1 MRKLSSYGPGL
12 IVLCTAVVVLLAGPS
27 AVWRLTYAQSRAR
40 IIQARE
46 SLEANP
52 ILEQL
57 NQAYRDI
64 ATLVEPSV
72 VHISTERT
80 VRQQWD
86 QDRVVGSSG
95 SGWIYDDEGHIVTNY
110 HVVEDAE
117 RIEVQLST
125 GRDREAELVGF
136 DELTDIAVIKIPPG
150 QLSPALRA
158 EPELDSS
165 YLRARQGDLVFAFGS
180 PFDFR
185 FSMSKGVVSG
195 IGRSVGVIRNSRGQP
210 IGYEYFIQVDA
221 AINPGNSGGP
231 LTDAR
236 GRVIGMN
243 TAIATGHGNRLEDG
257 QFAGIGLAIPIDMIE
272 PAVRQIIATGSV
284 QKGFLGVSVAN
295 GDETIRYE
303 LERILQF
310 PVRGSGLLVARI
322 APESPAFD
330 AGLRIGDVITHV
342 FGRQVGTLSQVD
354 AATAGLRSD
363 DEVELAIWRY
373 DTDVNEPQTTRITL
387 LGSVADGLR
396 GIRLLQLDDSI
407 ADWLAVLGFT
417 GRGVHIAGVELDKP
431 ARAAGLRFYDVITH
445 VNDEPVTSVAQLRS
459 LISSMLPG
467 EVTRLRVWRYEPML
481 GEARSLTIEVRLDRL
496 DLLRTTGTI
505 PREDWI
511 EGIKRLGISEMS
523 TSTPR
528 LADRYGIRYHAGV
541 IVETVVEGSELDDEL
556 EPGSTIVA
564 VMDRTI
570 TSVEE
575 FFDRL
580 SDYDL
585 RNPRGVRITFIR
597 PDGEQDHTI
606 ILLR

>member
-12 IVLCTAVVVLLAGPS
+12 IVLGTAVVVLLAGPS

-80 VRQQWD
+80 LRQEWGRE
-86 QDRVVGSSG
+86 RVVGSSG
-95 SGWIYDDEGHIVTNY
+95 SGWIYDDDGHIVTNY

-136 DELTDIAVIKIPPG
+136 DELTDIAVIKIRPG

-158 EPELDSS
+158 ETEQENTN
-165 YLRARQGDLVFAFGS
+165 LRVRQGDLVFAFGS

-195 IGRSVGVIRNSRGQP
+195 IGRSVGVIQDSLGRP

-236 GRVIGMN
+236 GQVIGMN

-284 QKGFLGVSVAN
+284 QKGFLGVSVAD
-295 GDETIRYE
+295 GDRTIEYE
-303 LERILQF
+303 LGILNF
-310 PVRGSGLLVARI
+310 SGSGLLVARI

-342 FGRQVGTLSQVD
+342 FGRKVGTLSQVD
-354 AATAGLRSD
+354 AAMAGLRSD

-387 LGSVADGLR
+387 PGSVADGLR
-396 GIRLLQLDDSI
+396 GIRLLQQDDSI

-417 GRGVHIAGVELDKP
+417 GRGVHIAGLQLNKP
-431 ARAAGLRFYDVITH
+431 ARAAGLQYFDVITH
-445 VNDEPVTSVAQLRS
+445 VNDGPVTSVAQLRS
-459 LISSMLPG
+459 MISSMLPG
-467 EVTRLRVWRYEPML
+467 EIPRLRVWRYESDL
-481 GEARSLTIEVRLDRL
+481 GEARSLTIEVQLDRL
-496 DLLRTTGTI
+496 DLLGTTGTI
-505 PREDWI
+505 PRDQWI
-511 EGIKRLGISEMS
+511 DGIERLGISEMS

-528 LADRYGIRYHAGV
+528 LADHYSIRFYDGV
-541 IVETVVEGSELDDEL
+541 IVETVVEGSELDDVL
-556 EPGSTIVA
+556 EPGSIIVA
-564 VMDRTI
+564 VMDRPI

-575 FFDRL
+575 FFDQL
-580 SDYDL
+580 GFYDL
-585 RNPRGVRITFIR
+585 RIPRGVRITFIR
-597 PDGEQDHTI
+597 PDGEQDQTVI
-606 ILLR
+606 VLR

>member
-1 MRKLSSYGPGL
+1 
-12 IVLCTAVVVLLAGPS
+12 
-27 AVWRLTYAQSRAR
+27 
-40 IIQARE
+40 
-46 SLEANP
+46 
-52 ILEQL
+52 
-57 NQAYRDI
+57 
-64 ATLVEPSV
+64 
-72 VHISTERT
+72 
-80 VRQQWD
+80 
-86 QDRVVGSSG
+86 
-95 SGWIYDDEGHIVTNY
+95 
-110 HVVEDAE
+110 
-117 RIEVQLST
+117 
-125 GRDREAELVGF
+125 
-136 DELTDIAVIKIPPG
+136 
-150 QLSPALRA
+150 
-158 EPELDSS
+158 
-165 YLRARQGDLVFAFGS
+165 
-180 PFDFR
+180 
-185 FSMSKGVVSG
+185 
-195 IGRSVGVIRNSRGQP
+195 
-210 IGYEYFIQVDA
+210 
-221 AINPGNSGGP
+221 
-231 LTDAR
+231 
-236 GRVIGMN
+236 
-243 TAIATGHGNRLEDG
+243 
-257 QFAGIGLAIPIDMIE
+257 
-272 PAVRQIIATGSV
+272 
-284 QKGFLGVSVAN
+284 
-295 GDETIRYE
+295 
-303 LERILQF
+303 
-310 PVRGSGLLVARI
+310 VARI

-564 VMDRTI
+564 
-570 TSVEE
+570 
-575 FFDRL
+575 
-580 SDYDL
+580 
-585 RNPRGVRITFIR
+585 PRGVRITFIR
-597 PDGEQDHTI
+597 PDGEQDQTI

>member
-210 IGYEYFIQVDA
+210 IGYEYFIQVDGT
-221 AINPGNSGGP
+221 PPSP
-231 LTDAR
+231 P
-236 GRVIGMN
+236 
-243 TAIATGHGNRLEDG
+243 AT
-257 QFAGIGLAIPIDMIE
+257 
-272 PAVRQIIATGSV
+272 ATGS
-284 QKGFLGVSVAN
+284 
-295 GDETIRYE
+295 R
-303 LERILQF
+303 
-310 PVRGSGLLVARI
+310 
-322 APESPAFD
+322 
-330 AGLRIGDVITHV
+330 
-342 FGRQVGTLSQVD
+342 
-354 AATAGLRSD
+354 TASSRASAWRS
-363 DEVELAIWRY
+363 
-373 DTDVNEPQTTRITL
+373 
-387 LGSVADGLR
+387 
-396 GIRLLQLDDSI
+396 
-407 ADWLAVLGFT
+407 
-417 GRGVHIAGVELDKP
+417 
-431 ARAAGLRFYDVITH
+431 
-445 VNDEPVTSVAQLRS
+445 RS
-459 LISSMLPG
+459 
-467 EVTRLRVWRYEPML
+467 T
-481 GEARSLTIEVRLDRL
+481 
-496 DLLRTTGTI
+496 
-505 PREDWI
+505 
-511 EGIKRLGISEMS
+511 
-523 TSTPR
+523 
-528 LADRYGIRYHAGV
+528 
-541 IVETVVEGSELDDEL
+541 
-556 EPGSTIVA
+556 
-564 VMDRTI
+564 
-570 TSVEE
+570 
-575 FFDRL
+575 
-580 SDYDL
+580 
-585 RNPRGVRITFIR
+585 
-597 PDGEQDHTI
+597 
-606 ILLR
+606 

>member
-12 IVLCTAVVVLLAGPS
+12 IVLGTAIVVLLAGPS

-40 IIQARE
+40 IIQAGE

-57 NQAYRDI
+57 NQAYRDL

-72 VHISTERT
+72 VHISAERT
-80 VRQQWD
+80 VRT
-86 QDRVVGSSG
+86 RFGREEVVGSSG
-95 SGWIYDDEGHIVTNY
+95 SGWVYDDEGHIVTNY

-136 DELTDIAVIKIPPG
+136 DEFTDIAVIKIPPG

-158 EPELDSS
+158 EPEQDGS
-165 YLRARQGDLVFAFGS
+165 YLRVRQGDLVFAFGS

-195 IGRSVGVIRNSRGQP
+195 IGRSVGVIRDSRGRQ

-243 TAIATGHGNRLEDG
+243 TAIATGHGNRLEEG
-257 QFAGIGLAIPIDMIE
+257 QFAGIGLAIPIEMIE
-272 PAVRQIIATGSV
+272 PAVNQIIATGAV
-284 QKGFLGVSVAN
+284 QKGFLGVSVAD
-295 GDETIRYE
+295 GDRTIGYE
-303 LERILQF
+303 LVILGFQ
-310 PVRGSGLLVARI
+310 GTGLLVARI
-322 APESPAFD
+322 APDSPAFD

-342 FGRQVGTLSQVD
+342 FGQQVARLSQVD

-373 DTDVNEPQTTRITL
+373 DTDANEPQTTRVTL
-387 LGSVADGLR
+387 PGSVADGLR
-396 GIRLLQLDDSI
+396 GIWLLQLDDSI

-417 GRGVHIAGVELDKP
+417 GRGVHIAGLELDKP
-431 ARAAGLRFYDVITH
+431 ARAAGLRHRDVVTH

-459 LISSMLPG
+459 MISSMLPG
-467 EVTRLRVWRYEPML
+467 EVARLRVWRYEPRL
-481 GEARSLTIEVRLDRL
+481 GEARSLTLEVQLDRL
-496 DLLRTTGTI
+496 DLLRTTGKI
-505 PREDWI
+505 PREQWI
-511 EGIKRLGISEMS
+511 DGIERLGISEMS
-523 TSTPR
+523 TCTPK
-528 LADRYGIRYHAGV
+528 LADRYGVRYHAGV
-541 IVETVVEGSELDDEL
+541 LVETVVEGSELDRVL
-556 EPGSTIVA
+556 EPGSIIVA
-564 VMDRTI
+564 VMDRAI
-570 TSVEE
+570 ANVQD
-575 FFDRL
+575 FFELL
-580 SDYDL
+580 SGYDL
-585 RNPRGVRITFIR
+585 RDPRGVRITFIR
-597 PDGEQDHTI
+597 PDGEQDQTI

>member
-12 IVLCTAVVVLLAGPS
+12 IVLGTAVVVLLAGPS

-46 SLEANP
+46 SLDANP

-57 NQAYRDI
+57 NQAYRNI

-72 VHISTERT
+72 VHVSTERT

-86 QDRVVGSSG
+86 QERIVGSSG
-95 SGWIYDDEGHIVTNY
+95 SGWIYDEAGHIVTNF

-125 GRDREAELVGF
+125 GRTREAELVGY
-136 DELTDIAVIKIPPG
+136 DELTDIAVIKIPAG

-158 EPELDSS
+158 EPVQDGT
-165 YLRARQGDLVFAFGS
+165 YLRVRQGDLVFAFGS

-195 IGRSVGVIRNSRGQP
+195 IGRSVGVIRDSRGQP

-243 TAIATGHGNRLEDG
+243 TAIATGHGNRLDEG
-257 QFAGIGLAIPIDMIE
+257 QFAGIGLAIPIEMIE
-272 PAVRQIIATGSV
+272 PAVRQIIETGAV
-284 QKGFLGVSVAN
+284 QKGFLGVSVAD
-295 GDETIRYE
+295 GDRTVGYE
-303 LERILQF
+303 LGILGY
-310 PVRGSGLLVARI
+310 RGAGLLVARI

-330 AGLRIGDVITHV
+330 AGLRVGDVITHV

-354 AATAGLRSD
+354 AAMAGLRSD

-373 DTDVNEPQTTRITL
+373 DTDVNEPRTTRVAL
-387 LGSVADGLR
+387 PGSVANGLR
-396 GIRLLQLDDSI
+396 GIWLLQLDDSI

-417 GRGVHIAGVELDKP
+417 GRGVHIAGLELDKP
-431 ARAAGLRFYDVITH
+431 ARAAGLRHFDVVTH

-459 LISSMLPG
+459 MISSMLPG
-467 EVTRLRVWRYEPML
+467 EVARLRVWRYEPKR
-481 GEARSLTIEVRLDRL
+481 GDARSLTIEVQLDRF
-496 DLLRTTGTI
+496 DLIRTTGTI
-505 PREDWI
+505 PREQWI
-511 EGIKRLGISEMS
+511 EGVERLGISEMS
-523 TSTPR
+523 TCTPR
-528 LADRYGIRYHAGV
+528 LASRFGIRHHAGV
-541 IVETVVEGSELDDEL
+541 LVESVVEDSELDGVI
-556 EPGSTIVA
+556 EPGSIIVA
-564 VMDRTI
+564 VMDRAI

-575 FFDRL
+575 LFDRL
-580 SDYDL
+580 SLYDL
-585 RNPRGVRITFIR
+585 RDPRGVRITFIR
-597 PDGEQDHTI
+597 PDGEQDQTI

>member
-12 IVLCTAVVVLLAGPS
+12 IVLGTAVVVLLAGPS

-64 ATLVEPSV
+64 AILVEPSV

-80 VRQQWD
+80 VRKQWG
-86 QDRVVGSSG
+86 QEQVVGSSG
-95 SGWIYDDEGHIVTNY
+95 SGWIYDAGGHIVTNY
-110 HVVEDAE
+110 HVIEDAE

-125 GRDREAELVGF
+125 GRDREAELVGY
-136 DELTDIAVIKIPPG
+136 DEFTDIAVIKIPPG

-158 EPELDSS
+158 EPDLESS
-165 YLRARQGDLVFAFGS
+165 YLRVRQGDLVFAFGS

-195 IGRSVGVIRNSRGQP
+195 IGRSVGVIRDSRGRQ

-272 PAVRQIIATGSV
+272 PAVRQIIDTGSV
-284 QKGFLGVSVAN
+284 QKGFLGVSVAD
-295 GDETIRYE
+295 GDRPIAYE
-303 LERILQF
+303 LGILNF
-310 PVRGSGLLVARI
+310 RGSGLLVARI

-373 DTDVNEPQTTRITL
+373 DTDVNEPKTTRVTRP
-387 LGSVADGLR
+387 GSVADGLR
-396 GIRLLQLDDSI
+396 GIWLLQQDDSI
-407 ADWLAVLGFT
+407 SDWLAVLGFT
-417 GRGVHIAGVELDKP
+417 GRGVHIAGLEVNKP
-431 ARAAGLRFYDVITH
+431 ARAAGLQFYDVITH

-459 LISSMLPG
+459 MISSMLPG
-467 EVTRLRVWRYEPML
+467 EIPRLRVWRYESEL

-505 PREDWI
+505 PRQQ
-511 EGIKRLGISEMS
+511 GIQSIRQLGIAEMS
-523 TSTPR
+523 TCTPS
-528 LADRYGIRYHAGV
+528 LASNHGVRYHDGV
-541 IVETVVEGSELDDEL
+541 IVEALVEGSELQDLL
-556 EPGSTIVA
+556 EPGSIIIA

-575 FFDRL
+575 FFDQL
-580 SDYDL
+580 SGYDL
-585 RNPRGVRITFIR
+585 RSPRGVRITFIR
-597 PDGEQDHTI
+597 PDGEQDQAI